1 MNTVFDGVFKSELL
15 FCDHTEEVAR
25 KLTQP
30 TEDLILNHNAELR
43 KNKGALRDF
52 EFGRQLASIPLNM
65 WEKAIRD
72 GYDLQ
77 SKDKQIREREMAR
90 YLRSPEGRAC
100 LV

>member
-1 MNTVFDGVFKSELL
+1 MSDEVFKNELL
-15 FCDHTEEVAR
+15 YCNHTDELAR

-30 TEDLILNHNAELR
+30 SEDIILNHNSELR

-52 EFGRQLASIPLNM
+52 EFGRQVASIPMIM

-72 GYDLQ
+72 GYNLT
-77 SKDKQIREREMAR
+77 SKDKTIREREMNR
-90 YLRSPEGRAC
+90 FLRSEDGKKC